1 MSKKSLKR
9 VKLVLTS
16 PSGSVEHKYVEL
28 EETPG
33 GYVRIPQS
41 IDWLFNHGDKV
52 EFVFLDQL
60 EPDERTAEDERMIAA
75 Q

>member
-1 MSKKSLKR
+1 MPRQATKR
-9 VKLVLTS
+9 VKLVLTT
-16 PSGSVEHKYVEL
+16 PSGSIEHQYVEL
-28 EETPG
+28 EETVG
-33 GYVRIPQS
+33 GYVRISQS